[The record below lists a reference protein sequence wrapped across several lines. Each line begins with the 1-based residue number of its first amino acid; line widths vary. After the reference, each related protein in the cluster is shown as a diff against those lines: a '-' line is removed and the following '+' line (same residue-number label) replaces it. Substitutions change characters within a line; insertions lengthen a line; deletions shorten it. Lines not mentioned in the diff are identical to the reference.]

1 MAAKKAPAKRASAKK
16 APAKSAAAKRAAQPA
31 VKPAV
36 KTAEPKRLEA
46 GDKAPAFRL
55 QDAGG
60 AWVSGRD
67 FLGKKR
73 VVLYFYPRD
82 DTPGCTKE
90 ACSFRDQLPKIK
102 AKDAVVLGASP
113 DGAAAHQKFIGKYG
127 LNFPLLVD
135 SGHEVAGAFGAWG
148 EKVLYGKRSVGMIR
162 KTFVIGKDGRIEY
175 ANHKVK
181 AEGHAEAL
189 LEVL

>member
-1 MAAKKAPAKRASAKK
+1 MAAAG
-16 APAKSAAAKRAAQPA
+16 
-31 VKPAV
+31 KP
-36 KTAEPKRLEA
+36 EGKRLEV

-55 QDAGG
+55 RNGKG
-60 AWVSGRD
+60 EWVSNKD

-90 ACSFRDQLPKIK
+90 ACSFRDQLPRIK
-102 AKDAVVLGASP
+102 AKDAVVLGVSP
-113 DGAAAHQKFIGKYG
+113 DSVASHQKFSEKNG

-135 SGHEVAGAFGAWG
+135 EGHKVAEAFGAWG
-148 EKVLYGKRSVGMIR
+148 EKALYGKRSLGLIR

-181 AEGHAEAL
+181 AEGHGEAIL
-189 LEVL
+189 QAL